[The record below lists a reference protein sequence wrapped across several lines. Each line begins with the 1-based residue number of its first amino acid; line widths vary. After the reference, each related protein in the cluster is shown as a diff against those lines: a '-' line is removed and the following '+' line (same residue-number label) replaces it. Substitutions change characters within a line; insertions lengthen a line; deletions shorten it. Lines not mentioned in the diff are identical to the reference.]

1 MNKFL
6 AILLLSFLSWQA
18 NAQTFAD
25 LVDEVKPS
33 VVKIHVL
40 EKKNPGIGNPTTQTS
55 AQGFGSG
62 VLVGKRNNYILT
74 AAHVVAN
81 ASKIQVEFTDGSI
94 LSATNRRLDKTADV
108 ALIELERPV
117 TKFPAAKIG
126 DSDKV
131 RVGEDIFIIGNPLG
145 LSFSVS
151 KGIISGKHSEEHNT
165 IEGKTQEFFQTDA
178 SINKGNSGGP
188 MFNMQG
194 EVIGIVSSIL
204 SFSGGFEGLGF
215 AATSN
220 IAVEILSQQ
229 GRIWFGTDILP
240 MSPEFCKI
248 FNVPQ
253 EGALLV
259 QNVVDNSPAYFMGL
273 KGGYVTMKI
282 GEIEFLAGGDVILQ
296 FDDILLNSNE
306 NIEKFYEY
314 MNNLEKGQ
322 EYQVKVLR
330 NGEAKT
336 LRWRM
341 TQ

>member
-6 AILLLSFLSWQA
+6 AILLLSVILWQA

-62 VLVGKRNNYILT
+62 VLVGKRNSYILT

-81 ASKIQVEFTDGSI
+81 ASKIQVEFADGSM
-94 LSATNRRLDKTADV
+94 LNATNRRLDKTADV
-108 ALIELERPV
+108 ALIELERPASN
-117 TKFPAAKIG
+117 FQAAKIG

-151 KGIISGKHSEEHNT
+151 KGIISGKHTEMHTT
-165 IEGKTQEFFQTDA
+165 IKGKTQEFFQTDA

-204 SFSGGFEGLGF
+204 TFSGGFEGLGF

-220 IAVEILSQQ
+220 IAVEILTQQ

-240 MSPEFCKI
+240 MGPELCKI

-253 EGALLV
+253 EGALMV

-273 KGGYVTMKI
+273 KGGYVSMKI
-282 GEIEFLAGGDVILQ
+282 GEMEFLAGGDVILQ

-306 NIEKFYEY
+306 NIEHFYEY

-322 EYQVKVLR
+322 EYQVKILR
-330 NGEAKT
+330 NGETKT